1 MHKNIIIILLVL
13 GAISCSKSRK
23 YSGDYFCTVN
33 GHFYELN
40 SYNIDTT
47 YQELLE
53 VNREKKSI
61 NVLNRIIIGDSLK
74 EGEWYFHSDYPSIF
88 KIKIIQD
95 SMYISMWSGG
105 QGGGSSYYYSCQ
117 GK

>member
-1 MHKNIIIILLVL
+1 MQKVLLILVL
-13 GAISCSKSRK
+13 FFGIISCSKSRK
-23 YSGDYFCTVN
+23 YSGNYLCEVD

-61 NVLNRIIIGDSLK
+61 NILGRAIPGDSLA
-74 EGEWYFHSDYPSIF
+74 EGEWYNHAGYPSIF
-88 KIKIIQD
+88 QIMVIKD
-95 SMYISMWSGG
+95 SMYVYSWSGG
-105 QGGGSSYYYSCQ
+105 QGGGSSYLYSCKQ
-117 GK
+117 E